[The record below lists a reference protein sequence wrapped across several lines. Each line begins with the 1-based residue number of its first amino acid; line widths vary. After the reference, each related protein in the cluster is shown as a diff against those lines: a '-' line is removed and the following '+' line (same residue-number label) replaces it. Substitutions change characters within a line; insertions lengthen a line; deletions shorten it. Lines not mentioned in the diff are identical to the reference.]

1 MELRRAV
8 KYGAITSPRFS
19 RSLGILRLALAFR
32 NAITHLRDE
41 RFHRG
46 FR

>member
-1 MELRRAV
+1 MELRRAA
-8 KYGAITSPRFS
+8 KYAITPPRSS
-19 RSLGILRLALAFR
+19 RSLGVLRLALTFR